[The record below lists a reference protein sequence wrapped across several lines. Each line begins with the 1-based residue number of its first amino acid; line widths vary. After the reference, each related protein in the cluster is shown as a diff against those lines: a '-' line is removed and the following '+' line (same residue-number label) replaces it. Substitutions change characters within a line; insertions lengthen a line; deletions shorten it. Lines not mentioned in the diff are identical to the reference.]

1 MYRDRTLI
9 GLNLAVFLMMLG
21 VGMIVALLPQRV
33 IDLTGSSDTVG
44 YLASA
49 FAVSYIMFQLP
60 IGNWSDKIGFK
71 LFIVLGY
78 LLCSVTG
85 MLFFFSNSANYLF
98 LGRFIQGIGEAPIWA
113 LAPAL
118 LSIKYPL
125 VKGKVIGIY
134 NAVIHLGLT
143 IGPILGIL
151 LAKVWPDNQSFL
163 FYSVVCFSGA
173 IITFFSVDNTS
184 SRKGKKETIDFKKI
198 VKLISDKEM
207 FIALI
212 GITLYGSG
220 YGIFLTVIPA
230 FLINYKDFSPTQVGL
245 FFSLFYMAI
254 SLSQIVTGSMS
265 DKFGRK
271 IFMLVGLVIASLG
284 VYTFQYFSQA
294 LIISI
299 VLTLASLGLGIF
311 YISSRAFLNDNVLDS
326 LKGTISGAYYLFW
339 GIGMFFGPIL
349 VGKLINIS
357 SSLGFITYA
366 MLLAAVAV
374 LMLVNNVKDG
384 NSKKYSISE

>member
-1 MYRDRTLI
+1 
-9 GLNLAVFLMMLG
+9 
-21 VGMIVALLPQRV
+21 
-33 IDLTGSSDTVG
+33 
-44 YLASA
+44 
-49 FAVSYIMFQLP
+49 
-60 IGNWSDKIGFK
+60 
-71 LFIVLGY
+71 
-78 LLCSVTG
+78 
-85 MLFFFSNSANYLF
+85 
-98 LGRFIQGIGEAPIWA
+98 
-113 LAPAL
+113 
-118 LSIKYPL
+118 
-125 VKGKVIGIY
+125 
-134 NAVIHLGLT
+134 
-143 IGPILGIL
+143 
-151 LAKVWPDNQSFL
+151 
-163 FYSVVCFSGA
+163 
-173 IITFFSVDNTS
+173 
-184 SRKGKKETIDFKKI
+184 
-198 VKLISDKEM
+198 M

-311 YISSRAFLNDNVLDS
+311 YISSMAFLNDNVLDS